1 MKTRTIV
8 TLRELA
14 DQIGADV
21 RQLHYLIETGKIPA
35 GERLGKAF
43 IYTEPQARQIA
54 DWWQVRQKLVFEK
67 GI

>member
-1 MKTRTIV
+1 MRTRTIV

-21 RQLHYLIETGKIPA
+21 RQLHYLIETGRIPA
-35 GERLGKAF
+35 GERLGRSLT
-43 IYTEPQARQIA
+43 YTPDQADQIC
-54 DWWQVRQKLVFEK
+54 DWWQVRQKLVFQK